1 MVVVDSNLAKPV
13 EYFKL
18 LAMVVMAAEELELVQ
33 VLVLVVLDVAVFEAI
48 VGTFLQ
54 KCLLEDLESIA
65 RCRFEYHF
73 LQTAGLSYLELSS
86 NQSLL
91 QLHRLL
97 RKVRQGFARD
107 WQEVAVDSDSSD
119 ESSC

>member
-1 MVVVDSNLAKPV
+1 MVVVDSHLAKPV
-13 EYFKL
+13 EYLKM
-18 LAMVVMAAEELELVQ
+18 LAMVVMAAEELELVK
-33 VLVLVVLDVAVFEAI
+33 VLVLVVAVFEAI

-91 QLHRLL
+91 QLHLHLL

-107 WQEVAVDSDSSD
+107 WQEVAVDSDSTD